1 MFGEGGF
8 WFIGI
13 ETLRLLEHVPRL
25 EIFLDH
31 GEYVVI
37 VAGSVQLPL
46 QMVDS
51 NLIQRKKK
59 EKSPYRGLS
68 VGVILGLKYQAII
81 FRPTGKNSD
90 LMDDLRWITKIDYS
104 NTSTRINRS
113 ILAMRTYIYSI
124 DMIL

>member
-37 VAGSVQLPL
+37 VAESVQLPL

-59 EKSPYRGLS
+59 RKNHLIVAYQWGLFE
-68 VGVILGLKYQAII
+68 A
-81 FRPTGKNSD
+81 
-90 LMDDLRWITKIDYS
+90 
-104 NTSTRINRS
+104 
-113 ILAMRTYIYSI
+113 
-124 DMIL
+124 